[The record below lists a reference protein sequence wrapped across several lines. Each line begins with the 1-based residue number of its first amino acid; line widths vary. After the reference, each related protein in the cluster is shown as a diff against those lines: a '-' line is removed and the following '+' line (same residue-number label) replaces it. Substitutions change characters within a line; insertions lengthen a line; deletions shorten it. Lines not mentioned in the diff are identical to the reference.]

1 MNTTKRMPLRI
12 ETPYAWRAILFFA
25 LYSFSICA
33 LYSWTGW
40 TVLAFPF
47 VPVAT
52 VGVVIAIY
60 IGIRNNYLF
69 KRLLEGRRIWENLV
83 NTSRSWGIQVVD
95 YINAIHPVDELS
107 TNNLYSTKQI
117 LIYRHI
123 AYLNALRIQ
132 LQSYPFWQPPSSQE
146 MNAGEAQPTFNQGQL
161 DKELSLFLYDDEVEF
176 FVNRQNPAAQIIK
189 RQSKQLKE
197 LHMTGLLSDSH
208 HIEMERLLMELYAQQ
223 GAAECIKW
231 LSFPKRYAYFSNV
244 FLSLFVAVLPFSL
257 LAEMGKISSW
267 HLWLT
272 VPLYTVI
279 AWIIYTLEIS
289 GEINM
294 NPFDNS
300 FNDLPIAT
308 ICRSIE
314 IDLREMLGET
324 ELPQQLY
331 VENAVAYK

>member
-1 MNTTKRMPLRI
+1 MPLRI
-12 ETPYAWRAILFFA
+12 EAPYAWRAILLFA

-40 TVLAFPF
+40 AVLAFPF
-47 VPVAT
+47 VPVAI
-52 VGVVIAIY
+52 VGTAITIY
-60 IGIRNNYLF
+60 VGIRNSYLF

-83 NTSRSWGIQVVD
+83 NTSRSWGILVMD
-95 YINAIHPVDELS
+95 YINEANPVDKFS

-132 LQSYPFWQPPSSQE
+132 LQSYPFWHSTSSKG
-146 MNAGEAQPTFNQGQL
+146 MTVSEAQPAFNQGQL
-161 DKELSLFLYDDEVEF
+161 DKELSLFLHDDEVEF
-176 FVNRQNPAAQIIK
+176 FVNRQNPATQIIK
-189 RQSKQLKE
+189 CQSKQLKE
-197 LHMTGLLSDSH
+197 LHTAGLLSDCH

-231 LSFPKRYAYFSNV
+231 LSFPKRYAYFSKV
-244 FLSLFVAVLPFSL
+244 FLSLFIAILPFSL
-257 LAEMGKISSW
+257 LAEMGRISSW

-272 VPLYTVI
+272 IPLYTVM

-289 GEINM
+289 GEINI

-300 FNDLPIAT
+300 FNDLPMT
-308 ICRSIE
+308 TVCRTIE

-331 VENAVAYK
+331 AAENAVAYK